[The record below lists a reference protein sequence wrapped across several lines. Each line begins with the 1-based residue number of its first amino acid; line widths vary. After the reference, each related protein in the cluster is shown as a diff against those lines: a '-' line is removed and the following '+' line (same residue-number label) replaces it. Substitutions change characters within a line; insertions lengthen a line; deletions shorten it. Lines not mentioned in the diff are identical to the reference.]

1 MSAFTEFPSSFSA
14 LLSRASSA
22 QASDD
27 YAASVLTA
35 GVAPVRDRILGRIE
49 TLGDADWFAVELEPG
64 VSYRFIADT
73 LLAPLGTTALGN
85 PRLRLLDSN
94 GQAVAADDDSYVGT
108 DALIQ
113 FTPQTSGRWFLEVSV
128 SAATSAG
135 TPATGSY
142 ALIVQADSGRN
153 KPAALVSYTL
163 SDTRLEVIFD
173 TPIHSISWNGNL
185 SIQRGHGSTLEP
197 IALAGAPEVSD
208 RSLVFNLSER
218 IAGNQYLL
226 LKATALPAPRVTTA
240 FETFDLFEDMSS
252 SIILGG
258 DGDTVID
265 VSALS
270 GDFDIL
276 DLGGNN
282 RFVTGLR
289 SRVAITS
296 GAGND
301 QYTITRA
308 DTPIQDLGG
317 TDSATVLSP
326 ATKLPSGIENVTR
339 APDASALP
347 YWISALV
354 SDGGAGHRFRLMLG
368 DEKTYFY
375 AFPQESPDYLDA
387 RYTEGFQGFS
397 ASQIASAESALALIA
412 SSSGLRFIRVASP
425 AADDLM
431 SFAINNQTGSAG
443 YAVQPLGEWLGS
455 DVFLNG
461 ASSSTAS
468 LADGGRGAYVLIHEI
483 GHALGLKHP
492 FSAPDASG
500 EVAEA
505 PYLSAPEDRASW
517 TMMSYTATAADYQ
530 LRLGPL
536 DIAAL
541 QYLYGP
547 NPAVRSGDDRYTVS
561 LIAPNF
567 IWDGGGSDLIDLSS
581 LPLGADVSLEPGYW
595 GFVGSV
601 RASTITEAAQV
612 TINFD
617 TEIEALL
624 GSAFNDRLAGNA
636 LPNLIRGGMGLDTI
650 EGAAGN
656 DTLEGGDRRDRLAG
670 SEGDDLLDGG
680 AGSDFLD
687 GGPGVDTAR
696 LAGPVQGWRLY
707 AAPDRF
713 DLAAV
718 SASWQELDQMHS
730 VEQLRFSD
738 ASLAVS
744 SVESQGLLM
753 SEAAD
758 FSAAGPGTAAVP
770 PGSTKALW
778 TGSLTAGDTDGL
790 QITVPAGHRL
800 TRLQFVD
807 LRADSSTVTIP
818 WSIRSM
824 TADGPLMLSNGV
836 TAQHQ
841 LGTPLLNQA
850 PLPGAYL
857 LQVGGSDA
865 TVADYGLELEL
876 TRVNTRPSGAL
887 GIMGMLRAGELLSA
901 SNQLTDPDGIPGAGT
916 PGQVSYQW
924 RSDGYAIAGATGPT
938 FRLTTLDVGSRI
950 TVTAR
955 YTDLGGT
962 EETVTSAAS
971 AAVAAA
977 AAEPAAYTP
986 LPRMRLQTTYGDLIV
1001 ELEADRAPI
1010 TVQNFR
1016 RYAET
1021 DYYDNTEFHRII
1033 ATFMAQG
1040 GGYDRLSNG
1049 TYEQRLPRFSAIPL
1063 EPTNLTGLSNLVG
1076 TLAMARTEVPNSATS
1091 EFFIN
1096 FVDNL
1101 FLDAANANDGNGY
1114 AVFGRVVGGADVLAQ
1129 FRAVPVVNTGTS
1141 ASPPTIA
1148 VSLIDVR
1155 SETPASGAPPTGNV
1169 TVTGAARQGQ
1179 TLGAQALL
1187 SDIDGIPSSGSGAV
1201 RYFWTLDDGTGPKF
1215 IYGATTSSLTLNQS
1229 QVGKAVR
1236 AHAQYTDNTGTTGV
1250 VASAPINIAN
1260 TNDQPSGRVWITG
1273 STQADSTL
1281 TASHDVRDSD
1291 GIPSIGAPGSPGW
1304 QWLVDGVPV
1313 AGATASTFQ
1322 VSSIHAGKSI
1332 AAVLRY
1338 TDLAGT
1344 AEAVTS
1350 APAGA
1355 TTVSAAP
1362 ALPRVFMRTNYGD
1375 LLVELESQ
1383 KAPISATN
1391 FLEYVDGGFYDG
1403 SVIHRILPGSVI
1415 QGGGFSLE
1423 RSQTTGEYYY
1433 APKSPGAAISL
1444 ERTTITGLSNTLG
1457 TIAMA
1462 RATDP
1467 NTASSQFFFNLRN
1480 NSSAYDSASGRDGY
1494 AVFGTVLDGLP
1505 ALAGINQVQIGN
1517 VPVPNVG
1524 TLTNA
1529 PLSPV
1534 VVQFA
1539 VSDRRPP
1546 SGDVLITGTAEQGQ
1560 TLVASHTLN
1569 DSDGAVSLI
1578 GYQWRVNGVRVVG
1591 ASSDSLLLSQAF
1603 VGKAI
1608 SASAIYQDGANAGY
1622 VLSRPTSAIAD
1633 INDMPSGAVRIDGRP
1648 VAGATLTASHTLADL
1663 DNGVSSPS
1671 VTQVT
1676 WQWFAGADAIA
1687 GATSS
1692 TLAVKQAFA
1701 GKVIS
1706 VRASYTDAANWQH
1719 DVSSQPTEPV
1729 RPAVFTGS
1737 VYHWKQHVLLDG
1749 VQIEARADGS
1759 ADTSMSQGP
1768 HASSAIDGRFTLDS
1782 LNLDGVIQLAATRE
1796 TATEEAAR
1804 AVSAADVLAALKLA
1818 VGRSP
1823 NATGIDSPSTPL
1835 PVSPFQWL
1843 AGDINRD
1850 GAITRD
1856 DAEAILRVASGATD
1870 AAVPGWRFVGES
1882 EAIARAESGSLY
1894 SRNAVPGV
1902 DPKALARAGDSA
1914 PINFVGVLTGDVDG
1928 SWTPGSAQAAPEGSY
1943 DVMPTD
1949 YFRSLGLTS
1958 DALAQWG
1965 IAPV

>member
-1 MSAFTEFPSSFSA
+1 MSAFIEFPSSFSA

-49 TLGDADWFAVELEPG
+49 TLGDADWFAVTLEPG

-73 LLAPLGTTALGN
+73 LLAPLGITALGDA
-85 PRLRLLDSN
+85 RLRLLDSN
-94 GQAVAADDDSYVGT
+94 GRPVAADDDSYVGT

-113 FTPQTSGRWFLEVSV
+113 FTPQTDGRWFLEVSA
-128 SAATSAG
+128 SPATSTG

-153 KPAALVSYTL
+153 KPASLVSYTL

-173 TPIHSISWNGNL
+173 TPIQSISWNGNL
-185 SIQRGHGSTLEP
+185 SIQRGHGSILEP
-197 IALAGAPEVSD
+197 ISLAGAPEVSD

-218 IAGNQYLL
+218 IASNQYLL

-240 FETFDLFEDMSS
+240 FETFDLFEDTSS

-282 RFVTGLR
+282 RFMTGPM

-296 GAGND
+296 GAGDD

-339 APDASALP
+339 ALNASALP

-368 DEKTYFY
+368 DEKTYLY
-375 AFPQESPDYLDA
+375 AFPQQSPDYLDA

-397 ASQIASAESALALIA
+397 ASQIASAESALSLIA
-412 SSSGLRFIRVASP
+412 SSSRLRFVRVASP
-425 AADDLM
+425 AADDLL

-468 LADGGRGAYVLIHEI
+468 LTDGSRGAYVLVHEI

-505 PYLSAPEDRASW
+505 PYLSASEDRSSW
-517 TMMSYTATAADYQ
+517 TMMSYTATTADYQ

-547 NPAVRSGDDRYTVS
+547 NPAVRSGADRYTVS
-561 LIAPNF
+561 LTAPSF

-581 LPLGADVSLEPGYW
+581 VPLSADVSLEPGYW
-595 GFVGSV
+595 GFIGSD

-612 TINFD
+612 TINFG

-636 LPNLIRGGMGLDTI
+636 LPNQIRGGMGLDTI

-656 DTLEGGDRRDRLAG
+656 DTLEGGDGRDLLAG
-670 SEGDDLLDGG
+670 SEGDDVLDGG
-680 AGSDFLD
+680 TGSDFLD
-687 GGPGVDTAR
+687 GGSGVDTVR

-707 AAPDRF
+707 AAPDQF
-713 DLAAV
+713 NIAAV
-718 SASWQELDQMHS
+718 SASRQELDQMRS
-730 VEQLRFSD
+730 VELLHFSD

-744 SVESQGLLM
+744 SVESQGLLI
-753 SEAAD
+753 SEVAD
-758 FSAAGPGTAAVP
+758 FSAADAGAAEVP
-770 PGSTKALW
+770 SGSTKALW
-778 TGSLTAGDTDGL
+778 TGSLSAGDTDGL

-807 LRADSSTVTIP
+807 LRADSSTATVP
-818 WSIRSM
+818 WSIRSI
-824 TADGPLMLSNGV
+824 TADGPLTLSSGV
-836 TAQHQ
+836 AAQHR

-865 TVADYGLELEL
+865 SAADYGLELEL

-887 GIMGMLRAGELLSA
+887 GIMGTLRAGEFLSA
-901 SNQLTDPDGIPGAGT
+901 SNQVSDPDGIPVAGT

-924 RSDGYAIAGATGPT
+924 RSDGYAIPGANGSTY
-938 FRLTTLDVGSRI
+938 RLTVLDVGSRI

-955 YTDLGGT
+955 YIDLGGT

-971 AAVAAA
+971 VTVAVAT
-977 AAEPAAYTP
+977 AEPSAYTP

-1010 TVQNFR
+1010 TVRNFL

-1021 DYYDNTEFHRII
+1021 NYYDNTEFHRII

-1063 EPTNLTGLSNLVG
+1063 EPTNLTGLSNLLG

-1129 FRAVPVVNTGTS
+1129 LRAVPVVNTGTS
-1141 ASPPTIA
+1141 ASPPTVA

-1155 SETPASGAPPTGNV
+1155 PEPPASNALPSGHV
-1169 TVTGAARQGQ
+1169 MVTGTARQGQ

-1187 SDIDGIPSSGSGAV
+1187 SDIDGIPTSGAGAI
-1201 RYFWTLDDGTGPKF
+1201 RYYWTLDDGSGPKF
-1215 IYGATTSSLTLNQS
+1215 IYGATNSVLTLNQS
-1229 QVGKAVR
+1229 HVGKAVR
-1236 AHAQYTDNTGTTGV
+1236 AHAQYTDGAGITGV
-1250 VASAPINIAN
+1250 VVSAPISVAN

-1273 STQADSTL
+1273 SLQTGSTL
-1281 TASHDVRDSD
+1281 TALHDVRDID
-1291 GIPSIGAPGSPGW
+1291 GIPGQGPRGRQAGSGW
-1304 QWLVDGVPV
+1304 SMGFRYRVPLPQHFRFL
-1313 AGATASTFQ
+1313 ALIRASVLLQ
-1322 VSSIHAGKSI
+1322 SS
-1332 AAVLRY
+1332 
-1338 TDLAGT
+1338 
-1344 AEAVTS
+1344 
-1350 APAGA
+1350 
-1355 TTVSAAP
+1355 
-1362 ALPRVFMRTNYGD
+1362 
-1375 LLVELESQ
+1375 
-1383 KAPISATN
+1383 
-1391 FLEYVDGGFYDG
+1391 
-1403 SVIHRILPGSVI
+1403 
-1415 QGGGFSLE
+1415 
-1423 RSQTTGEYYY
+1423 
-1433 APKSPGAAISL
+1433 
-1444 ERTTITGLSNTLG
+1444 
-1457 TIAMA
+1457 
-1462 RATDP
+1462 
-1467 NTASSQFFFNLRN
+1467 
-1480 NSSAYDSASGRDGY
+1480 
-1494 AVFGTVLDGLP
+1494 
-1505 ALAGINQVQIGN
+1505 GI
-1517 VPVPNVG
+1517 P
-1524 TLTNA
+1524 
-1529 PLSPV
+1529 
-1534 VVQFA
+1534 
-1539 VSDRRPP
+1539 
-1546 SGDVLITGTAEQGQ
+1546 
-1560 TLVASHTLN
+1560 
-1569 DSDGAVSLI
+1569 
-1578 GYQWRVNGVRVVG
+1578 
-1591 ASSDSLLLSQAF
+1591 
-1603 VGKAI
+1603 
-1608 SASAIYQDGANAGY
+1608 
-1622 VLSRPTSAIAD
+1622 
-1633 INDMPSGAVRIDGRP
+1633 
-1648 VAGATLTASHTLADL
+1648 
-1663 DNGVSSPS
+1663 
-1671 VTQVT
+1671 T
-1676 WQWFAGADAIA
+1676 WQ
-1687 GATSS
+1687 
-1692 TLAVKQAFA
+1692 
-1701 GKVIS
+1701 
-1706 VRASYTDAANWQH
+1706 
-1719 DVSSQPTEPV
+1719 
-1729 RPAVFTGS
+1729 
-1737 VYHWKQHVLLDG
+1737 
-1749 VQIEARADGS
+1749 ARRK
-1759 ADTSMSQGP
+1759 P
-1768 HASSAIDGRFTLDS
+1768 
-1782 LNLDGVIQLAATRE
+1782 
-1796 TATEEAAR
+1796 
-1804 AVSAADVLAALKLA
+1804 
-1818 VGRSP
+1818 
-1823 NATGIDSPSTPL
+1823 
-1835 PVSPFQWL
+1835 
-1843 AGDINRD
+1843 
-1850 GAITRD
+1850 
-1856 DAEAILRVASGATD
+1856 
-1870 AAVPGWRFVGES
+1870 
-1882 EAIARAESGSLY
+1882 
-1894 SRNAVPGV
+1894 
-1902 DPKALARAGDSA
+1902 
-1914 PINFVGVLTGDVDG
+1914 
-1928 SWTPGSAQAAPEGSY
+1928 
-1943 DVMPTD
+1943 
-1949 YFRSLGLTS
+1949 
-1958 DALAQWG
+1958 
-1965 IAPV
+1965 